1 MLPAGVVR
9 IVLTALAVLLGSV
22 AVPVSPASALIP
34 TTTTVTVTPH
44 PTLSGYWLA
53 TPTVS
58 HAGGQINKGEC
69 TTYLDGVR
77 LGLNLNCSGEMFP
90 APAPGTHTVRVDY
103 VPDPYGIP
111 SDRDIYS
118 PSSGSTDFTVA
129 APPVT
134 TPPATPTTPVPTSP
148 LATTAAVTTAKKS
161 VAKKKRSFTIT
172 VAAAD
177 GSAPSGTV
185 FLVITG
191 PQKVT
196 QKLTFNAGRV
206 TTKVALKKAGRY
218 TAVAKVTK
226 TATLDSSKSPVVRF
240 KVVKPSR

>member
-58 HAGGQINKGEC
+58 HAGGQINRGEC

-77 LGLNLNCSGEMFP
+77 LGLNLSCSGEMFP

-118 PSSGSTDFTVA
+118 PSSGSADFNVA

-134 TPPATPTTPVPTSP
+134 TTPTTPAPAGP

-172 VAAAD
+172 VTAAD

-185 FLVITG
+185 FLIIAG

-206 TTKVALKKAGRY
+206 VTKVVLKKAGRY
-218 TAVAKVTK
+218 TATAKVTK
-226 TATLDSSKSPVVRF
+226 SPILDSSKSPAVRF
-240 KVVKPSR
+240 KVVQPIR